1 MNDWADEKAREYNVK
16 WWKNDWPKPNASL
29 AALLRE
35 VEQAGW
41 IDGHTTGAEEGA
53 RDMVPISA
61 DRGSVFID
69 GQGDVDLA
77 PKVLAEVRRVV
88 EEVQEGW
95 HPRGTFANGETA
107 ELVCQ
112 LILSR
117 LEKL

>member
-1 MNDWADEKAREYNVK
+1 MSDWADEKARGWLRVFLPEVHERSHT
-16 WWKNDWPKPNASL
+16 AESL

-88 EEVQEGW
+88 EGVKAEGYY
-95 HPRGTFANGETA
+95 TSTCDE
-107 ELVCQ
+107 
-112 LILSR
+112 ILSR